1 MRHRRKTVKLKRS
14 APHRRSLMSNQ
25 ATAVIQHG
33 RIRTTLGKAKAMR
46 PVVEKLVTLAKRNDL
61 HSRRVANSFLN
72 NETMVKRLFDVV
84 APACADRKGGYCRIV
99 KLGPRTSDSAPMAY
113 LEWVDYDVITGS
125 SEKEEAE
132 ADGCFCFCCC

>member
-46 PVVEKLVTLAKRNDL
+46 PVIEKLVTLAKRNDL
-61 HSRRVANSFLN
+61 HARRVANSFLN
-72 NETMVKRLFDVV
+72 NETIVKRLFDVI
-84 APACADRKGGYCRIV
+84 APVCANRQGGYIRIV
-99 KLGPRTSDSAPMAY
+99 KLGPRSSDSAPMAY
-113 LEWVDYDVITGS
+113 LEWVDYDVISGNA
-125 SEKEEAE
+125 EVAEEETVE
-132 ADGCFCFCCC
+132 ADA